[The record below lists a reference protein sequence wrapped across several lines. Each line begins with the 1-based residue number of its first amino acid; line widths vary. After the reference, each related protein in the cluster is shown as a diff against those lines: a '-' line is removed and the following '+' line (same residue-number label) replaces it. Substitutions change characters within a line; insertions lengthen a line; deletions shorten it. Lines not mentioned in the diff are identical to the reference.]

1 MSTSAIIKHIQAYV
15 FKLCYIEN
23 KPHTHTQ
30 MAKVGYNHSEHQTD
44 DCSPRWLIVFLIW
57 SEKSEMLMQK
67 LQAMARASE
76 RAMRCPS
83 VVKKKPK
90 TKHSSNNNN
99 NKKAQRHHRYGED
112 ALDLITTREGDGP
125 VVKREAGL

>member
-83 VVKKKPK
+83 VVKKQKQNTAATTTTTKKP
-90 TKHSSNNNN
+90 N
-99 NKKAQRHHRYGED
+99 G
-112 ALDLITTREGDGP
+112 ITDTE
-125 VVKREAGL
+125 KML